1 MSINA
6 RARVVRI
13 EDAIVITNY
22 KCMYS
27 SLNKLK
33 ICELNPQDS
42 TAYQK
47 IMLYRHPFNRTV
59 SCFLNWMYQ
68 KPLQKKLFENN
79 DKNLLS
85 DTNTYGWLIPIL
97 YETSEFDFDT
107 YLSLLNEKKIKKLFK
122 MYIEIL
128 PKIKNK
134 DAHMSSQ
141 IEIINLY
148 KYKIDTYIDVDN
160 ADEIKLL
167 EKILKQKIPK
177 ANKSKKLNKSKLMQC
192 IEKSQKIRDGI
203 HVIYKDD
210 FDSLPVTRCLVD

>member
-13 EDAIVITNY
+13 EDTLVITNY

-33 ICELNPQDS
+33 ICELHPQDS

-59 SCFLNWMYQ
+59 SCFLHWMYQ
-68 KPLQKKLFENN
+68 KPLKT
-79 DKNLLS
+79 NLLGNYYPDLLS
-85 DTNTYGWLIPIL
+85 NKNTHGWLIPIL

-107 YLSLLNEKKIKKLFK
+107 YRSLLNERKIKKLFK

-134 DAHMSSQ
+134 NAHMHSQ
-141 IEIINLY
+141 IEIINLF

-160 ADEIKLL
+160 PDEIKLL

-177 ANKSKKLNKSKLMQC
+177 TNKSKKRRKSKLMQC
-192 IEKSQKIRDGI
+192 IEKSQKIRDRI

-210 FDSLPVTRCLVD
+210 FDSLPVTKCLVD